1 MRKLV
6 IGSPT
11 PGAPAVTAHGAQGG
25 VVQRFLGGDDLP
37 VRRKSEQRCTHGA
50 RAGVRHRALTCRLVM
65 VCKMVQLDR
74 RQRLHNAY

>member
-11 PGAPAVTAHGAQGG
+11 PGAPAVTAHGALGG
-25 VVQRFLGGDDLP
+25 VVQRFLGGGDRA
-37 VRRKSEQRCTHGA
+37 VHRKTLHRCTHGA
-50 RAGVRHRALTCRLVM
+50 RAGIRRRALTCRLVM